1 MFPFLSIFVDWH
13 DYFRNGALEKHPS
26 SRHFTIVITNRM
38 SSYGQRGV
46 SLLQELKRSDW
57 LPPYNE
63 NGVRQTLEEISLH
76 IDALIEEVEQ
86 HRQKQERES
95 KPSIFIHEAA
105 IRRNK
110 RCLLAYHAH
119 RLKKLRSLRWETTG
133 MLTTN
138 IKSLLDES
146 EVDFFNQYDE
156 LISNYSTKIN
166 MDLSTLCVP
175 DKEYVQVRVVKDV
188 GLAPIMT
195 EFGNCVKFDAGSVHF
210 LRRGD
215 VEHLIRQEVLIEI
228 NGEEE

>member
-1 MFPFLSIFVDWH
+1 
-13 DYFRNGALEKHPS
+13 
-26 SRHFTIVITNRM
+26 M
-38 SSYGQRGV
+38 SAYGQRGV

-63 NGVRQTLEEISLH
+63 NGVRQTLEEVSLH
-76 IDALIEEVEQ
+76 IDVLIEEVEQ
-86 HRQKQERES
+86 HRQKQELASQDDGDNESKHQRES

-110 RCLLAYHAH
+110 RCLLAYHAY

-133 MLTTN
+133 MLTSN
-138 IKSLLDES
+138 IKMLLDES

-156 LISNYSTKIN
+156 LISNYSTSIN
-166 MDLSTLCVP
+166 MDLSSTLCVP

-195 EFGNCVKFDAGSVHF
+195 EFGNCVKFDVGSVHF

-215 VEHLIRQEVLIEI
+215 VEHLIRQEVLQEI
-228 NGEEE
+228 RGEEEE